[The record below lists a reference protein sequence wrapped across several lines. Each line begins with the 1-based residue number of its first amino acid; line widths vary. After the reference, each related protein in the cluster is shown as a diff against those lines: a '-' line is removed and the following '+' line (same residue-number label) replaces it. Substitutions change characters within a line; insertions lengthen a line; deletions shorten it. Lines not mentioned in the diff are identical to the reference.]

1 MKKTLLIMLL
11 TVLTTT
17 ATYMGMNQIGLNS
30 NPKTVDVTMTVHKD
44 QKLVPAWQNVKT
56 IAK

>member
-1 MKKTLLIMLL
+1 MLL

-30 NPKTVDVTMTVHKD
+30 NPKTVNVTMTVHKN
-44 QKLVPAWQNVKT
+44 QKLVPAWQNVKS
-56 IAK
+56 ISK